1 MTTGQQHEDL
11 LERARNVIRD
21 LKEKLAA
28 AEART
33 APDPIAIVGM
43 AGRFPGAGE
52 DLGAFWKMIAE
63 GRDAVSDIPPDR
75 WDNEAFYQAKAP
87 APGKTN
93 IRRAALLDEVARFDA
108 SFFDV
113 TPVEAIRMDPQQRIF
128 LETAWHALEDA
139 GMTRAQLRG
148 SDAGVFVGVH
158 GHSADYGAMQFD
170 DPATL
175 DGYAATGTAHDVI
188 AGRLA
193 YWLDLRG
200 PSMVIDTACS
210 SSLVAVHLACRSLR
224 AGDCSLAVVGG
235 TNLILS
241 PRTSVAMSQLQM
253 LADDGRSKTFDSRA
267 DGFGRGEGCGVV
279 VLKRLSDALRD
290 QDRVLAVIRGSA
302 INQDGRTNGLTAP
315 SGLAQQRLLQRALKE
330 AGVSP
335 SQVGYFEAHGT
346 GTALGD
352 PIEVEAIAEV
362 VGKEERS
369 TPCVLG
375 SVKANIGHLEG
386 AAGIAGLIKIV
397 LVMRHGYFPPV
408 AHLEDL
414 NPHLAL
420 NGSGLTIPR
429 SGEEWPRQG
438 RRFSSVSSFGWSGTN
453 AHVVLE
459 EGPEQPPKTEPSLP
473 VMIAVSA
480 ATPDSLSELAEAYA
494 ARVEEADGT
503 ELAAIGYTSTVRR
516 THHRHRLAVS
526 GSDGRS
532 IALRLRERARSLGQ
546 ATDPNEKAPSGAH
559 GLSDAQRRLEEIA
572 VAWEQGGEIDGKEL
586 YPSGGSVVSL
596 PQYPFGGRRYWLS
609 GERKRGS
616 VNFDE
621 QKKPGATEPGADVV
635 PNAATPPAA
644 PEDHREVPALVSQLQ
659 KLSARDRYEQLL
671 SFVTGETRVLFGMPP
686 DEPVDEHRGLIEMG
700 MDSLMTVMLQ
710 NELQNQLGVQLSA
723 TLVLDY
729 PNLASLAKFLDG
741 KLFAAP
747 ADSLQGH
754 SAAATAAANG
764 QNGKDDEKDLNAIA
778 MLSDAEM
785 DAALEAEL
793 AAIRKLG
800 VQ

>member
-21 LKEKLAA
+21 LKAKLAA

-33 APDPIAIVGM
+33 APDPIAVIGM

-63 GRDAVSDIPPDR
+63 GRDAVRDIPPER
-75 WDNEAFYQAKAP
+75 WDSDAFYHAKAP

-139 GMTRAQLRG
+139 GMTRALLRG

-170 DPATL
+170 DPAT
-175 DGYAATGTAHDVI
+175 
-188 AGRLA
+188 
-193 YWLDLRG
+193 
-200 PSMVIDTACS
+200 MVIDTACS

-290 QDRVLAVIRGSA
+290 QDRILAVIRGSA

-330 AGVSP
+330 AGISP

-420 NGSGLTIPR
+420 NGSGLTIPMGG
-429 SGEEWPRQG
+429 SEWPRQG

-459 EGPEQPPKTEPSLP
+459 EAPEQPPKTEPSLP
-473 VMIAVSA
+473 VLIAISA
-480 ATPDSLSELAEAYA
+480 ATPDSLGDLAEAYA
-494 ARVEEADGT
+494 TRIEEANGT
-503 ELAAIGYTSTVRR
+503 ELAAIGYTSTIRR
-516 THHRHRLAVS
+516 THHRYRLAVS
-526 GSDGRS
+526 GSDGLS
-532 IALRLRERARSLGQ
+532 IASKLRERLRERASSLGK
-546 ATDPNEKAPSGAH
+546 AIDPQEKAAKTPSGAH

-572 VAWEQGGEIDGKEL
+572 LTWEQGGEIDWAEL
-586 YPSGGSVVSL
+586 YPRGGNVVSL
-596 PQYPFGGRRYWLS
+596 PQYPFGGRSYWLPETVASVPSRPTS

-616 VNFDE
+616 VNLDE
-621 QKKPGATEPGADVV
+621 QQKPCATAPGATGDAV
-635 PNAATPPAA
+635 PVGATPPAA

-659 KLSARDRYEQLL
+659 KLSSRDRYEQLL
-671 SFVTGETRVLFGMPP
+671 SFVTGETRLLFGMPP

-710 NELQNQLGVQLSA
+710 NELQSQLGVQLSA

-729 PNLASLAKFLDG
+729 PNLASLARFLDG

-747 ADSLQGH
+747 ADLLGQ
-754 SAAATAAANG
+754 SAAATAVANG
-764 QNGKDDEKDLNAIA
+764 RDGKDDDEDLNAIA